1 MAVKWKDGEPTVRM
15 LWGLAKSAELQLT
28 DEELHLV
35 IQAQTG
41 KESMRTLTPSE
52 IKRVAFVLRQM
63 KDSAKRGRKKDVPVT
78 NFTSR
83 QIQKIHALERELGWE
98 NPARLSG
105 FCRRMFRIDNVQWLN
120 YQQCSKLIEAM
131 KKMLERSEKLP
142 VTGGEADEELQSDA
156 DSQE

>member
-1 MAVKWKDGEPTVRM
+1 MAVKWKGADPTLRM

-35 IQAQTG
+35 VQAQTG
-41 KESMRTLTPSE
+41 KDSMRTLTPGE

-63 KDSAKRGRKKDVPVT
+63 KDSAKRGRKKDVSVA
-78 NFTSR
+78 NSTSR
-83 QIQKIHALERELGWE
+83 QIQKIHALERELGWD

-120 YQQCSKLIEAM
+120 YQQCSKLIEAL
-131 KKMLERSEKLP
+131 KKMLERREQLP
-142 VTGGEADEELQSDA
+142 VTGGEEDEGLQSDI
-156 DSQE
+156 DS